1 MTVEPQESPEAVGEK
16 FPFAETVNEGQD
28 WLKVHF
34 RWFTRAISGGIRP
47 ALDTVETF
55 MILLPWPVVV
65 LAIVLPALSVG
76 GLRLGLICI
85 VATMFWGFMDMWD
98 PAMET
103 LSLMAI
109 AVIISVV
116 LGVLIGIATSQSN
129 VMESI
134 VRPVLDT
141 MQTMPAFVYLI
152 PAVFSFGIG
161 GAPAILATVIYALPP
176 AVRLTNLGIRQ
187 VSPEILEAARSFGST
202 PLQLL
207 IKVKIPL
214 ALVKP
219 PFYVPLSNRV
229 SGTGG
234 RMFRA

>member
-1 MTVEPQESPEAVGEK
+1 
-16 FPFAETVNEGQD
+16 
-28 WLKVHF
+28 
-34 RWFTRAISGGIRP
+34 
-47 ALDTVETF
+47 
-55 MILLPWPVVV
+55 
-65 LAIVLPALSVG
+65 
-76 GLRLGLICI
+76 
-85 VATMFWGFMDMWD
+85 MFWGFMDMWD
-98 PAMET
+98 QAMET

-219 PFYVPLSNRV
+219 PFYGQLSNRV